1 MRSILI
7 AAVVLAFTTAG
18 ASAEQIWLTMD
29 QVRPYKLESPAQ
41 KIIVGNPAIADIR
54 VEDDSNVLLF
64 GKGPGL
70 TNIYFFDENGEAAKN
85 LIVRVRTP
93 SADMLTVH
101 RGGARTT
108 YNCTT
113 NCEATVTVGDDP
125 TVFSGVATQIQSKF
139 DQAASAAGGNN

>member
-7 AAVVLAFTTAG
+7 AAAALIFTTAG

-29 QVRPYKLESPAQ
+29 QVRPYKLASPAQ
-41 KIIVGNPAIADIR
+41 KIIIGNPAIADIR
-54 VEDDSNVLLF
+54 VEDESNLLLF

-70 TNIYFFDENGEAAKN
+70 TNIYFFNENGEATKN
-85 LIVRVRTP
+85 LMVRVRTP

-101 RGGARTT
+101 RGGSRTT

-139 DQAASAAGGNN
+139 DQAATAAQGGN